1 MNPSRLAFSM
11 PELLKFKVWI
21 DKLEMKEE
29 AMKLKAALRNLI
41 KQQLRMVLHKNSL
54 WSFDDW
60 YRKMNINEWK

>member
-11 PELLKFKVWI
+11 PELLKIKVWI

-41 KQQLRMVLHKNSL
+41 SSSL
-54 WSFDDW
+54 
-60 YRKMNINEWK
+60 EWFYTRTAYGPLMIGIER